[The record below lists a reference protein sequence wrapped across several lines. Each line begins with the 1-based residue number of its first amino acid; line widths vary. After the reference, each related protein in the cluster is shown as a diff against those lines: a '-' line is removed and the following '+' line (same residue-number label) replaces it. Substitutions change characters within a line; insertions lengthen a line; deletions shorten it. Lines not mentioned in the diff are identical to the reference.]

1 MERKNKQVNKLQ
13 KEGRK
18 GGREGEGGVKLAA
31 RVSPFLVLEPFLDTD
46 LQGGGGVKTA
56 ARSSPFRT

>member
-1 MERKNKQVNKLQ
+1 MLYIDRDQILVVNLQVL
-13 KEGRK
+13 ESLTW
-18 GGREGEGGVKLAA
+18 VKLAA
-31 RVSPFLVLEPFLDTD
+31 RSSSFLVLEPFLDTD